1 MSARSTS
8 APHLKKEQAQS
19 ILTRVLEIYEKQ
31 VGAKAR
37 KVVLH
42 KTSRYTDDERI
53 GFEQALSGMTGH
65 YALLTLSHRGI
76 VCLRPGYKA
85 VLRGT
90 SVDFGEKKG
99 LVYTTGY
106 VPFLRCYSLL
116 RASDTAAHR
125 DH

>member
-1 MSARSTS
+1 
-8 APHLKKEQAQS
+8 
-19 ILTRVLEIYEKQ
+19 
-31 VGAKAR
+31 
-37 KVVLH
+37 
-42 KTSRYTDDERI
+42 
-53 GFEQALSGMTGH
+53 MTGH

-106 VPFLRCYSLL
+106 VPFLRCYRGLWKEL
-116 RASDTAAHR
+116 GR
-125 DH
+125 